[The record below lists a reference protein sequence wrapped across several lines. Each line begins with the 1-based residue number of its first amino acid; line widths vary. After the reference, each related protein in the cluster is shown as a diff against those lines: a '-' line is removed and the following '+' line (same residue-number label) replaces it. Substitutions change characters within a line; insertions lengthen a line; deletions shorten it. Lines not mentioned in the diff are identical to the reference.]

1 MKLTFYLFLYVP
13 SYYLLVQLV
22 NPLNSPFPKKKK
34 KKKMILSTFG
44 QSLSCMYHLSF
55 SLINNKFL
63 SLSYPRV
70 LVPGG
75 LASHHIASGTLGIL
89 TGLFH
94 LNTHTQ
100 KDVCVC
106 NGKKFL

>member
-34 KKKMILSTFG
+34 KKKIF
-44 QSLSCMYHLSF
+44 F
-55 SLINNKFL
+55 FEVSLINNKFL